1 MPRGSIQKLINFLY
15 GWVNKVIFP
24 NRGWGF
30 LRWGGRAEVVR
41 RALADVGAEPL
52 AREPYG
58 HLSEGQKQRV
68 LMARALASQPD
79 VLLLDEPTSAMDPM
93 AEADIFALI
102 ETLRDA
108 RSLTV
113 IVASHSMA
121 VLPSIATHVVFV
133 DRDDQIAVAG
143 EREAV
148 LGDPRFRARYGEIKP
163 SGESP

>member
-1 MPRGSIQKLINFLY
+1 MVEAG
-15 GWVNKVIFP
+15 VD
-24 NRGWGF
+24 RGWSF
-30 LRWGGRAEVVR
+30 LRWGGRTDGVR
-41 RALADVGAEPL
+41 RALEDVGAEGL

-68 LMARALASQPD
+68 LMARALASDPD

-102 ETLRDA
+102 QTLRET
-108 RSLTV
+108 RGLTV

-121 VLPSIATHVVFV
+121 VLPSIATHVVFL

-143 EREAV
+143 DRETV
-148 LGDPRFRARYGEIKP
+148 LEDPRFRARYGEVVP
-163 SGESP
+163 SGTTP